1 MRGQAFE
8 VFRLLIAAVVAGAI
22 LMVLLGILG
31 GLTTPTQDPQEVA
44 AQLVT
49 KLSNNFG
56 GTATSDP
63 ITFKKGSAIYL
74 PAVAAKAALG
84 KDCVAGDV
92 DDALSTRFK
101 VEDDYITYEGSTNF
115 TARVKVTCEEES
127 GGSCPVKCTV
137 TIIPK

>member
-63 ITFKKGSAIYL
+63 ITFKKGSSIYL
-74 PAVAAKAALG
+74 PAVAAKAALSRE
-84 KDCVAGDV
+84 CVKGDV
-92 DDALSTRFK
+92 DSALSSRFK
-101 VEDDYITYEGSTNF
+101 VDGDYIKYEGSTNF
-115 TARVKVTCEEES
+115 TARVKVECTES
-127 GGSCPVKCTV
+127 QGECPVECTV
-137 TIIPK
+137 SVVPK